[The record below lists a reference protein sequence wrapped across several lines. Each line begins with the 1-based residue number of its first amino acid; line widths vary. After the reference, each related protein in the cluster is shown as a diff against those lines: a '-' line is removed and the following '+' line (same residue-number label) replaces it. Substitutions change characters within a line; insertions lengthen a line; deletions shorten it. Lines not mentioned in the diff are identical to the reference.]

1 MARKVMRS
9 VLLVVL
15 ALAAWPAAAP
25 AAEPPWCGTP
35 EPGDSA
41 EGLPDGTDPADPEGS
56 FPHIPHYAVGCTLR
70 DIERRSDGRMDVD
83 VIGESVNGREMYSVV
98 INDLRTR
105 RQRRDY
111 LAWRGIRALMVE
123 RPGAAQRL
131 LDRLDDD
138 VKVPILV
145 QGSIHGNEYEGVDS
159 TIEVIEK
166 YALTPRG
173 EDSAVDA
180 VLDHA
185 VLVFNPIQNPDGRF
199 NGVRQNANG
208 FDLNRDL
215 TGQRA
220 KTSGGAGMHS
230 SVVEDIHK

>member
-35 EPGDSA
+35 EPDDSA
-41 EGLPDGTDPADPEGS
+41 EVLPDGTDPADPTGS

-70 DIERRSDGRMDVD
+70 DIEAPQPRPHGRRRDRRVGR
-83 VIGESVNGREMYSVV
+83 SAATMYSVV

-111 LAWRGIRALMVE
+111 LQLARHSRAGGR

-131 LDRLDDD
+131 LDRVDDD

-166 YALTPRG
+166 YATTPCG

-180 VLDHA
+180 MLDHA

-199 NGVRQNANG
+199 VGVRQNANG
-208 FDLNRDL
+208 FDLNRDYM
-215 TGQRA
+215 TQSQPETIVSR
-220 KTSGGAGMHS
+220 T
-230 SVVEDIHK
+230 